1 VKKQLSLAAVLLL
14 IFAFAAAFSIHAA
27 KTQPTQIIVPDQYST
42 IQAAI
47 NSANDGDTILVRS
60 GTYYEHIVVNETVT
74 LVGECVNT
82 TIIDGSYIGIV
93 VNVTRDGVSISVF
106 TIRRSGTTWNTGGPP
121 YGAGIYMRS
130 VTDCTISGNKL
141 IQDTAGIQL
150 EFGADGNIIA
160 NNTMTSVG
168 LGFGTFDASW
178 NIFSG
183 NNVSSNGR
191 GPGLNVNSDY
201 NVISDNRITA
211 PEWVIALHACHY
223 NNMTGN
229 YFANGQIGIY
239 LPDSSDNRVYHNQI
253 VNNTQQ
259 ASLQGFP
266 SHLNYWDDGYPSG
279 GNYLSNYE
287 GADLSKGVYQ
297 NDTGGDCIGDSAYAI
312 DMDNQD
318 NYPLMIP
325 FGGLLGDV
333 NGDGYVGIDDIFSVA
348 SRFGKERGDPVY
360 LRICDLNGDGYIG
373 VDDIFTTASH
383 FGQQPGDPQWGSIYD
398 LTDDDYVGIDD
409 IFTAALYIGQEESP
423 QSVCQFPFSAT
434 RHSYWL
440 PTAEGLR

>member
-14 IFAFAAAFSIHAA
+14 IFAFAAAFNIHAA

-60 GTYYEHIVVNETVT
+60 GTYYEHIVVNKTVT

-106 TIRRSGTTWNTGGPP
+106 TIRRSGTTWNIGGPP

-141 IQDTAGIQL
+141 IQDVAGIQL

-178 NIFSG
+178 NSFTG
-183 NNVSSNGR
+183 NNVTSNGR
-191 GPGLNVNSDY
+191 GLGLNVNSDY
-201 NVISDNRITA
+201 NIIADNRITA
-211 PEWVIALHACHY
+211 QEWVIALHACHY
-223 NNMTGN
+223 NNITGN

-259 ASLQGFP
+259 ASPRGFP

-279 GNYLSNYE
+279 GNYWSNYE

-383 FGQQPGDPQWGSIYD
+383 FGQQPGDPQWGPIYD
-398 LTDDDYVGIDD
+398 LTDDDYLGIDD

-434 RHSYWL
+434 RHSHWL